1 MRLVRY
7 CVCAGNSTAPRT
19 RGTDPTVWR
28 VRLWCLPETQEDW
41 DSDPWSKQ
49 GRSECVVSWTHHPVQ
64 ICWNKSVLSMRKKTP
79 SNLYIKWNSCHC
91 HFDALVV
98 CQLFKCSWVDKNAC
112 GRFFFSD
119 YCTCVLTVLNASWGL
134 GFEEWPESS
143 HGQDWP
149 AVSEWDCWR
158 NRVRR
163 TGHTARPE
171 SARRKHNYWRTG
183 GTLHS

>member
-1 MRLVRY
+1 MCLVRY

-64 ICWNKSVLSMRKKTP
+64 ICWNKSVLSMRKKNP

-91 HFDALVV
+91 HSDALVV

-112 GRFFFSD
+112 GRLFFLWLL
-119 YCTCVLTVLNASWGL
+119 YLCTDSVECFLGSRVWGMTWKQPWTRLTSSIWMRLL
-134 GFEEWPESS
+134 EEQSQENRTHSTTWKCSKKT
-143 HGQDWP
+143 QLLKN
-149 AVSEWDCWR
+149 WR
-158 NRVRR
+158 YI
-163 TGHTARPE
+163 A
-171 SARRKHNYWRTG
+171 
-183 GTLHS
+183 